1 MSKKWY
7 NFFVTVDEQGNP
19 TTSDA
24 APPQDDAA
32 QTVAQIAASL
42 RQPEPPP
49 PPKLQAAA
57 AAVVSTPK
65 NTSAQAPTASF
76 NEIYDA
82 AEIKPGPHGYSICK
96 IADMH
101 QSEHIRNL
109 PAEVKRSSVL
119 VALEA
124 AGVKLA
130 DIIDDAVRRDRALDT
145 FERLQQKQV
154 DDYDAAKSAE
164 NRKIQEEMD
173 RLVAEYRAKIQAN
186 TEDVA
191 KRREALNTWRFQKQI
206 EEQKIADAVSYFVTE
221 NPITTTSRNPAP
233 PSPAK
238 PAGV

>member
-7 NFFVTVDEQGNP
+7 NFFVTVDQPGGGSSGP
-19 TTSDA
+19 DT
-24 APPQDDAA
+24 PPSDDAA

-42 RQPEPPP
+42 KQPEPPP
-49 PPKLQAAA
+49 TPRMQAAA
-57 AAVVSTPK
+57 ATVVSTPK
-65 NTSAQAPTASF
+65 NSATPPPTASF
-76 NEIYDA
+76 NEIYEA
-82 AEIKPGPHGYSICK
+82 AEIRPGANGYSIFK
-96 IADMH
+96 VSDML

-130 DIIDDAVRRDRALDT
+130 DIIDDAVRRYRALDT

-154 DDYDAAKSAE
+154 DDYEAAKSAE

-186 TEDVA
+186 NEDVG

-221 NPITTTSRNPAP
+221 NPITTTGRNPAP

-238 PAGV
+238 PAGI